1 MIKMISCSLLSRN
14 FPDQHLVCT
23 LSIYSIFLPQFQDV
37 MINMSANLGRRL
49 YAHIWDTA
57 NPFLGR
63 IRINRI
69 SPDASSRTLRD
80 GLLSNH
86 SRRISTLPRKQSH
99 LTRKFA
105 SGSFFVLGVSPT
117 LTTAET
123 TAACILPSR
132 KIAAQYLWKRS
143 IHTPND
149 DRRGKEAQGA
159 QVRNENDHSPKLS
172 QPGKDTSTHSQ
183 TDPSPSQHSKH
194 QTPPNRP
201 LMDRLPHMPHLHRPT
216 KEELLAAATG
226 FWSRLK
232 VRFKWF
238 SIRSVRP
245 FSLDEIA
252 ALFSWVL
259 LGHIV
264 WVVVGT
270 TTFFSLLI
278 LAINTVFAQGKLY
291 KYV

>member
-1 MIKMISCSLLSRN
+1 MGK
-14 FPDQHLVCT
+14 
-23 LSIYSIFLPQFQDV
+23 
-37 MINMSANLGRRL
+37 MSANIGRRL
-49 YAHIWDTA
+49 YSHIWGSAT
-57 NPFLGR
+57 PFLGR
-63 IRINRI
+63 IRPRI
-69 SPDASSRTLRD
+69 ASESTFDSFFARR
-80 GLLSNH
+80 LS
-86 SRRISTLPRKQSH
+86 TPAAKPTY
-99 LTRKFA
+99 LTRRFA
-105 SGSFFVLGVSPT
+105 SGGFFVLGFSPT
-117 LTTAET
+117 SAAAESS
-123 TAACILPSR
+123 AACILPS
-132 KIAAQYLWKRS
+132 KKLAAQYVWRRTV
-143 IHTPND
+143 HNTPND
-149 DRRGKEAQGA
+149 QPRGKDPKDSTTDESH
-159 QVRNENDHSPKLS
+159 NYSDDHKQTTFKKTDNIPSRPSSSP
-172 QPGKDTSTHSQ
+172 QPPPHFA
-183 TDPSPSQHSKH
+183 PS
-194 QTPPNRP
+194 NRH

-278 LAINTVFAQGKLY
+278 LAINTVFAQGMSISRKSSRPY
-291 KYV
+291 AVY